1 MKKIIL
7 AIFIVITGCNMKNSK
22 LEEPKAEK
30 INKVLSIHG
39 DDRIDEYYWLSNR
52 GDTKVIDYLNSEN
65 QYREDFM
72 KDYKTLENDIFKE
85 IKSRIKE
92 DDSSVP
98 YFDNGY
104 FYYTRYEKDKQYPI
118 YCRKKGSLNSDE
130 EILIDANIMSEGHE
144 YFRVGDIEISP
155 NNKLM
160 AYSIDT
166 VSRRIYT
173 IYFMDLE
180 TRKISEKSIPNTSG
194 SITWAND
201 NKTVFY
207 NLKDLKTLRTERVM
221 KYNLNTEGSEKEI
234 YYEADETFSVYSYK
248 TKSDKFIVI
257 GSSATLSQEYRY
269 INADNPDGEIKLF
282 QERVN
287 GLEYS
292 ISHFQDKWFVTTNKD
307 DAINFKVMT
316 CSESI
321 TGSENW
327 VDYIKHRED
336 VLLGGVEVFD
346 DFLVVSERKNGL
358 RRIDIRP
365 WNGKGRHFINFDEE
379 TYSIYLS
386 SNPQMETKKLRYNY
400 SSMTTPNSVIEYN
413 MVTKEKKVLKET
425 EVLGDKFDKNNYQSK
440 RVWATARDGKKVP
453 ISLVYR
459 KDMFNEGK
467 NPLLLY
473 GYGSYGITNSASF
486 SSVRLSL
493 LDRGFVYAIAHIRGS
508 QYLGRAWYDEGKMFK
523 KKNTF
528 YDFIDAGKFLVK
540 QEYVNEDKLFAMGGS
555 AGGLLMGAISNMAP
569 ELFKGIIA
577 GVPFVDVITTMLD
590 EDIPLTSLEYDEWGN
605 PNNKDSYDYML
616 SYSPYDQV
624 GNKDYPAMFITTG
637 YHDSQVQYFEAA
649 KWIARLR
656 DRRTNDEP
664 LLMYCN
670 MDAGHGGASGR
681 FEAYRETAMEY
692 AFFISLLNDKK

>member
-1 MKKIIL
+1 
-7 AIFIVITGCNMKNSK
+7 MKNTK
-22 LEEPKAEK
+22 FKEPKAEK
-30 INKVLSIHG
+30 INKILSIHD
-39 DDRIDEYYWLSNR
+39 DDRVDEYYWLNQR
-52 GDTKVIDYLNSEN
+52 GNKKVIDYLNDEN
-65 QYREDFM
+65 SYRDEYM
-72 KDYKTLENDIFKE
+72 KDYKGLEEDLFQE
-85 IKSRIKE
+85 IKGRIKE

-118 YCRKKGSLNSDE
+118 YCRKKESLESEE

-144 YFRVGDIEISP
+144 YFRIGDFEVSP
-155 NNKLM
+155 NNKIM
-160 AYSIDT
+160 AYSVDT
-166 VSRRIYT
+166 VSRRLYT
-173 IYFMDLE
+173 IYFMDLNS
-180 TRKISEKSIPNTSG
+180 RKIIGEGISNTSG

-201 NKTVFY
+201 NITIFY
-207 NLKDLKTLRTERVM
+207 NLKDIKTLRTEKVM
-221 KYNLNTEGSEKEI
+221 SAKYNTKGSEKEI
-234 YYEADETFSVYSYK
+234 YFEADDTFSVYSYK
-248 TKSDKFIVI
+248 TKSDKYIII

-269 INADNPDGEIKLF
+269 VDANKPDNEFKIF
-282 QERVN
+282 QKRLDN
-287 GLEYS
+287 LEYS
-292 ISHFQDKWFVTTNKD
+292 ISHFKDKWYIVTNKD

-316 CSESI
+316 CSESK

-346 DFLVVSERKNGL
+346 DFLVVSERENGL

-365 WNGKGRHFINFDEE
+365 WNGKETHLINFEE
-379 TYSIYLS
+379 EAYSLYLS
-386 SNPQMETKKLRYNY
+386 SNPQMKTKKLRYNY
-400 SSMTTPNSVIEYN
+400 SSLTTPNSVIEYD
-413 MVTKEKKVLKET
+413 MVTKEKKVLKEA
-425 EVLGDKFDKNNYQSK
+425 EVLGGKFDKTNYQSK

-459 KDMFNEGK
+459 KDMFNEGQ

-508 QYLGRAWYDEGKMFK
+508 QYLGRAWYDDGKMFK

-528 YDFIDAGKFLVK
+528 YDFIDAGKFLI
-540 QEYVNEDKLFAMGGS
+540 EEDYANKNKLFAMGGS

-605 PNNKDSYDYML
+605 PNNKESYDYML

-624 GNKDYPAMFITTG
+624 GNKNYPAIFITTG

-681 FEAYRETAMEY
+681 FEAYKETAMEY
-692 AFFISLLNDKK
+692 AFFISLLDN